1 MMSKSKTRLLQ
12 STTIWALNQT
22 QNYTSPSG
30 FSGDKGGGGGIKIHF
45 FVSVWILK
53 NNKSDTQT

>member
-22 QNYTSPSG
+22 QNYTSLSG